1 MTSSGLKY
9 SLKNVP
15 IYIMYKW
22 TCPETGTYMV
32 WTWYWHPDYV
42 YIEENEIMEVDHV
55 VNMKDV
61 PDNWQI

>member
-1 MTSSGLKY
+1 MVS
-9 SLKNVP
+9 
-15 IYIMYKW
+15 YILMYKW